1 MIRCF
6 FLLTLF
12 LGFLPVCSQNRKVS
26 TTFPATFVR
35 VSASALLDEDGVYLI
50 GGVNEEGQMRLLSSK
65 LKSNKKI
72 AASATFE
79 GEGDRIRVE
88 ADDCLWQ
95 LKRVSGQVWRLRSVQ
110 TDKYLARVSDK
121 LGLQWLGNA
130 DKKTEWELEETGQGS
145 FVCAEAGQ
153 NQRSL
158 SVTKELEG
166 KNSNFDNYSRV
177 TYKSDDLYLYRY
189 AGSQGGSVGE
199 AVMPESGA
207 KVALAT
213 DGQMFSSTG
222 RISSAA
228 DALLWD
234 GTLAPVDGLGIWVAG
249 VSGSH
254 SLTLNSDAGYLNY
267 RLQTSAEPSVWQI
280 KDGRICTQESVLR
293 YLCLDPATQSWK
305 LSENKGEGEPVY
317 FLSVADAPLRKVNSQ
332 GVCTLQGGWTASALA
347 DLPWEGVRCL
357 DLTQAVLPQQPKA
370 FNHTGETRNLPVF
383 VSEEMV
389 GAVPASWTFVVRCGA
404 RNELLRQTVLHDR
417 ESFYADRTIYA
428 GEGMLTYERTGCTPQ
443 QWQTVAL
450 PYSATVKS
458 GKAYRLAEARSDT
471 LLFEETAQL
480 AAGTGYLVL
489 PDASGVLKIV
499 SAGGNLQSEASV
511 SGNFRGVFSPWL
523 VDASVTGIRFLT
535 PDGKAFRRVAAG
547 SRLAPFRAF
556 LELSGSARHRVWL
569 KRR

>member
-1 MIRCF
+1 MIRFF
-6 FLLTLF
+6 FLLILF
-12 LGFLPVCSQNRKVS
+12 LGFLPLCSQNRKVK

-35 VSASALLDEDGVYLI
+35 VSGSALLDEDGVYLI

-72 AASATFE
+72 AASAAFE

-88 ADDCLWQ
+88 TDDCLWQ
-95 LKRVSGQVWRLRSVQ
+95 LKRVGGLVWRLRSVQ
-110 TDKYLARVSDK
+110 TGKYLARVSDK
-121 LGLQWLGNA
+121 LGLQWLSNA
-130 DKKTEWELEETGQGS
+130 DKKTEWELEETGQGT
-145 FVCAEAGQ
+145 FICAEAGQ
-153 NQRSL
+153 DQRSL
-158 SVTKELEG
+158 SVTKEMEG

-177 TYKSDDLYLYRY
+177 TYKSDDLYIYRLS
-189 AGSQGGSVGE
+189 GSQSGNFGQ
-199 AVMPESGA
+199 ATMPDPGA
-207 KVALAT
+207 RVALAA
-213 DGQMFSSTG
+213 DGQMFLSSG
-222 RISSAA
+222 RISPTA

-234 GTLAPVDGLGIWVAG
+234 GTLAHVDGLGVWVAG
-249 VSGSH
+249 VLDSH
-254 SLTLNSDAGYLNY
+254 TLTLKSDAGYLNY

-280 KDGRICTQESVLR
+280 KDGRICTQETVLR
-293 YLCLDPATQSWK
+293 YLSLDPATQMWQ
-305 LSENKGEGEPVY
+305 LSENAEEGEPVY
-317 FLSVADAPLRKVNSQ
+317 FLSVADAPLRKVNTQ

-357 DLTQAVLPQQPKA
+357 DLTQAVLPQQPRA
-370 FNHTGETRNLPVF
+370 FNHTAETRNLPVF

-404 RNELLRQTVLHDR
+404 RNELLRQTVFHDR

-450 PYSATVKS
+450 PYGATVKT
-458 GKAYRLAEARSDT
+458 GEAYKLVEARSDT

-480 AAGTGYLVL
+480 VAGTGYLVL

-499 SAGGNLQSEASV
+499 SAGGNLQSAAPV
-511 SGNFRGVFSPWL
+511 SGTFRGVYSPWL

-535 PDGKAFRRVAAG
+535 PDGKAFSLVAAG
-547 SRLAPFRAF
+547 SKLAPFRAF
-556 LELSGSARHRVWL
+556 LELSGSSRQRVWL
-569 KRR
+569 KRQ